1 MSTAPEQATKPSDDW
16 SKLLLNKVV
25 FVTGAGGAIGASIAQ
40 TCALHGAR
48 VAVADMNKTAVD
60 EVVQKIVNDH
70 ESTKDS
76 IIAVELDV
84 TNEEAI
90 QNAVKTVVD
99 KWNTIDVLVNKFV
112 KLTYKEYN

>member
-1 MSTAPEQATKPSDDW
+1 MSTAPEQATKPSGNW
-16 SKLLLNKVV
+16 SQLLLNKVV

-48 VAVADMNKTAVD
+48 VVVADVNKTAAD
-60 EVVQKIVNDH
+60 EVVQKVISDH

-76 IIAVELDV
+76 IIAIELDV

-90 QNAVKTVVD
+90 QNAVKTVVE
-99 KWNTIDVLVNKFV
+99 KWNTIDVLVNKYV
-112 KLTYKEYN
+112 KLIYK

>member
-48 VAVADMNKTAVD
+48 VAVAA
-60 EVVQKIVNDH
+60 
-70 ESTKDS
+70 SAS
-76 IIAVELDV
+76 ELP
-84 TNEEAI
+84 
-90 QNAVKTVVD
+90 
-99 KWNTIDVLVNKFV
+99 VLLWPWWFFCFV
-112 KLTYKEYN
+112 